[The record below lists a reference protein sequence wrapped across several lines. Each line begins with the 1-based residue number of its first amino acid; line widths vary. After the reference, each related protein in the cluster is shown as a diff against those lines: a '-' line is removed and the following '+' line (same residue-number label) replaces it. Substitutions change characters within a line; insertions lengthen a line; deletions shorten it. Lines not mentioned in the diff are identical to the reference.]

1 MASKLG
7 GQNVRN
13 DNGCEKAPALKS
25 LSGKFCGR
33 RPVHVSRGRPTL
45 WGKKRVSAPHKTA
58 AVQVLASKNR
68 LADLTSG
75 RAISQQGLTTT
86 CKDPWYKAQAE
97 VCGRGLVWRM
107 SPYERRREGSSS

>member
-13 DNGCEKAPALKS
+13 DNGCEKSPRSEVAERTILWLPTRS
-25 LSGKFCGR
+25 RFSGKADVVREETSKCT
-33 RPVHVSRGRPTL
+33 SQ
-45 WGKKRVSAPHKTA
+45 AA
-58 AVQVLASKNR
+58 AVQVLASKKR
-68 LADLTSG
+68 LAVLTSG

-86 CKDPWYKAQAE
+86 CEDPWYKAQAE

-107 SPYERRREGSSS
+107 SPYERGREGNSS